1 MLTRT
6 RTTLLDGL
14 KAPDNPSAWQEFIA
28 RYQPLVLAVGRR
40 LGLQE
45 ADAEDAAQETLAA
58 FVQAYRKDRYDRQKG
73 RLRDWLCGI
82 ACHKVR
88 DVMRRR
94 SRQVRPVTDKTD
106 GTRFL
111 NQIEDTRAESLWDEE
126 WDRAVLRQCLSEVRW
141 QVQPQTYEAFELFVL
156 RQWPPARVAEHL
168 RVSEDVV
175 YQSKSRVLKRVRQLL
190 PRMHE
195 VW

>member
-6 RTTLLDGL
+6 STTLLEGL
-14 KAPDNPSAWQEFIA
+14 KAPDDQSAWEEFVA
-28 RYQPLVLAVGRR
+28 RYRPLVVAVGRR

-45 ADAEDAAQETLAA
+45 ADAEDAAQEALVA
-58 FVQAYRKDRYDRQKG
+58 FVQAYRKGQYERQKG
-73 RLRDWLCGI
+73 RLRSWLCGI

-94 SRQVRPVTDKTD
+94 GREAQPVADKTD

-111 NQIEDTRAESLWDEE
+111 DQIEDTRAEHIWDEE
-126 WDRAVLRQCLSEVRW
+126 WDRAVLRQCLDEVRW
-141 QVQPQTYEAFELFVL
+141 QVQPQTYEAFELFAL
-156 RQWPPARVAEHL
+156 RQWPAARVAEHL
-168 RVSEDVV
+168 RVSVDVV

-190 PRMHE
+190 PQMHDA
-195 VW
+195 W